1 MSVLSDIPSN
11 TRCEGVHKFVDPRL
25 GCSLGYE
32 SSFRKVDQIQA
43 NYQFK
48 QFYAILI
55 LVLQY
60 WDYAL
65 KY

>member
-32 SSFRKVDQIQA
+32 SSFRKVDPSQLPIQT
-43 NYQFK
+43 
-48 QFYAILI
+48 ILCNLNFSGYNTGI
-55 LVLQY
+55 MH
-60 WDYAL
+60 
-65 KY
+65 